1 MGTGAA
7 LRLGRISEESLQ
19 VALRDARG
27 DIFQAA
33 MLLGAQPREVD
44 RYIRLSEPLQAFVA
58 TIHQVKSSPEYDRMS
73 AEQYNREIELRQ
85 REGKLLALTALSDL
99 AAMTSMK
106 RMNEDGEEIEVPL
119 SAAMAKVKLDAAVA
133 LNTKT
138 AEQSAD
144 AGNDAVLRQLNE
156 LYQSQSARIK
166 EIRQTVITMQAP
178 AEPPALVVTVDL
190 EEGWELI

>member
-106 RMNEDGEEIEVPL
+106 RMTDDGEEIEVPL

>member
-106 RMNEDGEEIEVPL
+106 RMTEDGEEIEVPL